1 MRERL
6 SADYGQEI
14 VQYLVWPRLT
24 GNLDASYAAMM
35 KINRAHV
42 VMLAEEGIVERDI
55 AAVLLRCLAEMEAA
69 GPGCVPLDPA
79 KEDLYFNME
88 AEVIRRVGPQA
99 GGQMHTGRSR
109 NDLYATV
116 QRMSAR
122 ELWFKLSTLACALR
136 RRLLDTA
143 VRQVDVVMTGYTHLQ
158 PAQPI
163 TFGHYLSGVAD
174 ALARDTRRLLAAW
187 QGVNL
192 SPLGAGALATTGY
205 PINRE
210 RTARLLGFE
219 GLVENSL
226 DAVASRDYV
235 SEIVFALAGM
245 GLTISRL
252 NNDLHIWY
260 THEFG
265 FLDIDDDIAGTSSIM
280 PQKKNPM
287 PIEHLK
293 AKSAHLIGSV
303 TASLALL
310 KGTNFMHCR
319 EMNGESAQPLTDAA
333 REAEAMLRLADAVVR
348 GLKVNEERMLNVA
361 ERNFSTLTDL
371 ADHLVRN
378 HGFSFRV
385 AHQVVGALTR
395 EAVEKGLKGAADI
408 DCPMVEGAI
417 KRVAERSVAFT
428 ARELADCLDPRRN
441 VERRTVTGGPAPQSV
456 RHMLARARRELAADE
471 ALIAAREGALAAAEG
486 LLAAVTAPGP

>member
-14 VQYLVWPRLT
+14 VQYLVLPRLT

-42 VMLAEEGIVERDI
+42 LMLAEEGILEREV
-55 AAVLLRCLAEMEAA
+55 ARALLRCLGEMEAA
-69 GPGCVPLDPA
+69 GPGCVTLDPA
-79 KEDLYFNME
+79 KEDLYFNLE
-88 AEVIRRVGPQA
+88 AEVIKRIGPDI

-116 QRMSAR
+116 QRMIAR
-122 ELWFKLSTLACALR
+122 QHWFKLSKLACALR
-136 RRLLDTA
+136 HRLLETA
-143 VRQVDVVMTGYTHLQ
+143 ATQVDVVMTGYTHLQ

-174 ALARDTRRLLAAW
+174 ALARDTRRLLAVW
-187 QGVNL
+187 QGLNL
-192 SPLGAGALATTGY
+192 SSLGAGALATTGY

-219 GLVENSL
+219 GLLENSL

-235 SEIVFALAGM
+235 SEMVFALAGM

-265 FLDIDDDIAGTSSIM
+265 FLDINDDIAGTSSIM

-293 AKSAHLIGSV
+293 AKSAHLIGAV

-319 EMNGESAQPLTDAA
+319 EMNGESAQPLGDAA

-348 GLKVNEERMLNVA
+348 GLKVNEARMLGA
-361 ERNFSTLTDL
+361 AGHNFSTLTDL
-371 ADHLVRN
+371 ADHLVRS

-395 EAVEKGLKGAADI
+395 DAVEKGLKGAADI
-408 DCPMVEGAI
+408 DCDMVEAAI
-417 KRVAERSVAFT
+417 KRVAERSVSFSAS
-428 ARELADCLDPRRN
+428 ELADCLDPRRN
-441 VERRTVTGGPAPQSV
+441 VERRTVTGGPAPESV
-456 RHMLARARRELAADE
+456 RRMLERARRELAADE
-471 ALIAAREGALAAAEG
+471 ALIASREQALAATDQ
-486 LLAAVTAPGP
+486 LLTATSA